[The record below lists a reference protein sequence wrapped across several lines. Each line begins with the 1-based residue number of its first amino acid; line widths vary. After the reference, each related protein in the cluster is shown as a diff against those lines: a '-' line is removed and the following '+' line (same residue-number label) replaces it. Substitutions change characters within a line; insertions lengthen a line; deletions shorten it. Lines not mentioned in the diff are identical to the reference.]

1 MQLTPAVLP
10 LLSTPVFPPPH
21 FLPTSFLLVSCHRAG
36 HYMTDRY
43 RLVLLNKKHPEA
55 MNYCKDHYNG
65 ARLVMIADQ
74 REQLQLQT
82 YLQSVGQC

>member
-1 MQLTPAVLP
+1 
-10 LLSTPVFPPPH
+10 
-21 FLPTSFLLVSCHRAG
+21 
-36 HYMTDRY
+36 MTDRY